1 MPEPAHLLHVF
12 ATFCAAG
19 PQVRAVA
26 LMDALGERYRHTVI
40 AVDDRTEA
48 AALVR
53 SADITTRA
61 WAPSDGAMSGVRFAR
76 DLLHGEKP
84 DLLLTYNWGAMDTVM
99 AARTMR
105 LDRHVHHE
113 DGFNADEARAL
124 KGRRNWARRVSLRST
139 DVVVPSKN
147 LEGIAR
153 RTWRIPRVHL
163 IPNGINASR
172 FARDAGAG
180 EAFRAEYGIPRD
192 AFVIG
197 GVGHLRPIKDFG
209 RLVRAAAV
217 APLPGNESGG
227 ARAQVVIVGD
237 GPERSAIERVAAE
250 CSERVEVTF
259 TGHLT
264 DLASAYSAFDV
275 FCISSDSE
283 QQPISLLEAMAAGVP
298 VAATDVGDV
307 SSTLPPEARVHVV
320 PLGPTVERDLG
331 SALASIAGAPE
342 KRAELAALGLA
353 RVRERYSLEAMVAAY
368 DQVYADALKR

>member
-19 PQVRAVA
+19 PQVRSVA
-26 LMDALGERYRHTVI
+26 LMDALGERYRHTVV
-40 AVDDRTEA
+40 AVDGRTEA

-76 DLLHGEKP
+76 DLLRGEKP

-113 DGFNADEARAL
+113 DGFNADEAKAL

-139 DVVVPSKN
+139 DVVVPSRS
-147 LEGIAR
+147 LEQIAR
-153 RTWRIPRVHL
+153 QTWRIPRIHL
-163 IPNGINASR
+163 IPNGIDARR
-172 FARDAGAG
+172 FERDPSAGA
-180 EAFRAEYGIPRD
+180 AFRKEHGIPLD

-209 RLVRAAAV
+209 RLVRAAAA
-217 APLPGNESGG
+217 APMPGGG
-227 ARAQVVIVGD
+227 KARVVIVGD
-237 GPERSAIERVAAE
+237 GPQRSAIERVAAD
-250 CSERVEVTF
+250 CSERVDVTF

-307 SSTLPPEARVHVV
+307 SSTLPPEARLHVV

-342 KRAELAALGLA
+342 RRAELAALGLA
-353 RVRERYSLEAMVAAY
+353 RVRERYSLKAMVAAY
-368 DQVYADALKR
+368 EQVYGNALKR